1 MSDNLENGQRKD
13 QNDIFRILQ
22 PFSLVF
28 LLCVWSS
35 NWERKKKS
43 PLWNNAAGAMNT
55 NQLCAVFSRVWLFA
69 APWTVAH
76 QAPLPMEFSR
86 QDYWSGL
93 LFPSPEDLPD
103 SWTEPPSLAYSTI
116 AGGFFTTRAGPGIS
130 QNDIFRIL
138 ERFSSVFFCEVVTE
152 RKKSPLSNNTVGD
165 KWKYLTW
172 RLFSFIYYPGL
183 LSECVIFFNISSVQ
197 SLSHV
202 RLFATLWIAAGQ
214 ASLSITNSWSA

>member
-1 MSDNLENGQRKD
+1 M
-13 QNDIFRILQ
+13 
-22 PFSLVF
+22 
-28 LLCVWSS
+28 
-35 NWERKKKS
+35 
-43 PLWNNAAGAMNT
+43 
-55 NQLCAVFSRVWLFA
+55 NQLCAVFSRVRLFA

-116 AGGFFTTRAGPGIS
+116 AGGFFTTRAGPGVS

-152 RKKSPLSNNTVGD
+152 RKKRPLLNNTVGD
-165 KWKYLTW
+165 K
-172 RLFSFIYYPGL
+172 
-183 LSECVIFFNISSVQ
+183 
-197 SLSHV
+197 
-202 RLFATLWIAAGQ
+202 
-214 ASLSITNSWSA
+214 